1 MENIDTKVNDKKINC
16 TQIKYNESLE
26 KLAAIMIPIAK
37 HAEVQAMFRCPYK
50 NRFDECTAKFRCRN
64 QRTQATGELMICA
77 GDDKLDYRP
86 FWEMEI
92 NE

>member
-1 MENIDTKVNDKKINC
+1 MNC
-16 TQIKYNESLE
+16 MQKKYNESLE
-26 KLAAIMIPIAK
+26 KLFAIMTPIAK
-37 HAEVQAMFRCPYK
+37 HADEQAMFRCPYK

-64 QRTQATGELMICA
+64 QRTQATGKLMICA

>member
-1 MENIDTKVNDKKINC
+1 MNC

-26 KLAAIMIPIAK
+26 KLAAIMNPIAK
-37 HAEVQAMFRCPYK
+37 HPDEQAMFTCPYK
-50 NRFDECTAKFRCRN
+50 NRFDECTAKFGCRN